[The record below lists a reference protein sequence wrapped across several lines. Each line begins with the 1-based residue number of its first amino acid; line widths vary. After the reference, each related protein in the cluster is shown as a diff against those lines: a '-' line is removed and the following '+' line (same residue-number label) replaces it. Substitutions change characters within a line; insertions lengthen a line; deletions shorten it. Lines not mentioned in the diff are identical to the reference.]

1 MSGKPK
7 RKKGAPDE
15 DPLDLVD
22 IGGQEHAIE
31 VIREWADCASVDYQE
46 RDAETIERL
55 LVGPLWRWIG
65 QQGEGAERR
74 SDVQAAMAL
83 ATYADE
89 DIAYSLR
96 YRQKLYPEHINK
108 LDGLWREFQRVV
120 GVGSAMCEQRKRVEL
135 SRRQSLAAS
144 QKRKAAVTHE
154 ALTKF
159 RDNFEARYGTSR
171 GWKKAACAEFK
182 IDNKTLNNRIYQE

>member
-1 MSGKPK
+1 MSGKQK
-7 RKKGAPDE
+7 KKKGTSDD

-31 VIREWADCASVDYQE
+31 VIREWATCAPADYQE
-46 RDAETIERL
+46 QEAETIERL

-74 SDVQAAMAL
+74 IDVRAAVDL
-83 ATYADE
+83 ATYAAE
-89 DIAYSLR
+89 DIAYSFR
-96 YRQKLYPEHINK
+96 YRQKLYPEQVNK

-120 GVGSAMCEQRKRVEL
+120 GVGSAMCEQRKRTEL
-135 SRRQSLAAS
+135 SGRQSLAAS
-144 QKRKAAVTHE
+144 QKRKAAVTKE
-154 ALTKF
+154 ALAKF
-159 RDNFEARYGTSR
+159 KDNFEARYGTSR

-182 IDNKTLNNRIYQE
+182 IDNKTLNTRISRE